1 MNIQDIRDITE
12 PVVVNRGPMEIV
24 LDVKS
29 NKICGSDSLNIQYTA
44 LSHQGYA
51 IEREQKQVIVDI
63 ARSERE
69 LAALDVDEDA
79 LQIFIEKAP
88 PVLEL
93 LNSDNAKAR
102 KSASDMLQQ
111 LSRILLDRVVIPN
124 EEEIDKRGEAYLAKS
139 LAQAAKLE
147 DLSLQA
153 ARSQAER
160 LLFFVEGWDLTE
172 GPEGDETM
180 WPVTSDN
187 LISLRHGGMLS
198 EMLVA
203 VEAKVF
209 GE

>member
-1 MNIQDIRDITE
+1 MRIEDIRNLCE
-12 PVVVNRGPMEIV
+12 PVVVNRGPFEIV
-24 LDVKS
+24 LDVKT
-29 NKICGSDSLNIQYTA
+29 NKLCGSDSLNIAYNA

-51 IEREQKQVIVDI
+51 IEREQKQVVVDI

-69 LAALDVDEDA
+69 LAALDVEEDA

-93 LNSDNAKAR
+93 VNSDNAKAR
-102 KSASDMLQQ
+102 KSGADMLQQ
-111 LSRILLDRVVIPN
+111 LSRMLLDRVVIPTQ
-124 EEEIDKRGEAYLAKS
+124 EELDKRGEVYLAKS

-147 DLSLQA
+147 ELNLQA
-153 ARSQAER
+153 ARNQAER

-172 GPEGDETM
+172 GPEGDETP

-187 LISLRHGGMLS
+187 LISLRHAGMLS